1 MDSSQLRRQG
11 LAARRALSPEQ
22 RRDFSRLITARLQAM
37 PEYRAAHT
45 VMLYRATAG
54 EVSTQGLEGKSFA
67 YPRCIDGSRME
78 ALIPESA
85 SAWEKGA
92 FGIPEPVPELSRQL
106 KPEDIDL
113 VICPCSAFDPDCR
126 RLGMGKGYYDRFL
139 PRCINAAFIAL
150 AFECQKVC
158 GLSSQSWDVPMDM
171 VITEKAVYR
180 NPRPGAFK
188 LPSGE

>member
-22 RRDFSRLITARLQAM
+22 RRDFSWLIAARLQAM

-92 FGIPEPVPELSRQL
+92 FGILEPLPELSRQL

-139 PRCINAAFIAL
+139 PRCINAL
-150 AFECQKVC
+150 AFECQKVRE
-158 GLSSQSWDVPMDM
+158 LSSQSWDVPMDM
-171 VITEKAVYR
+171 VITEKTVYR
-180 NPRPGAFK
+180 NPRPGAFR